1 MRPRGTI
8 TSRSPGSY
16 RIRYSLGRDPVSG
29 KRKFGTATIRG
40 TRKQAEKELTRL
52 LRTVDTGEHVD
63 PKRMTVG
70 DWLEAWLKALEISPK
85 AHERYTEIVRCY
97 LTPALGQVQLMK
109 LTSIQI
115 QEAYSDLRRK
125 DGTSLAPSTRRYI
138 HIILK
143 SALGR
148 AVEQQLLARNPA
160 DAFKKPVRIERKE
173 ISTLTVEQSVRLL
186 NSVRHIHIYW
196 PVLLGLTTGMRR
208 GEILALRWRNV
219 DLGRA
224 TLRVVQSLEQTK
236 DAIRFKDCKT
246 GRNRAVTLPSFVVDE
261 LRRHKAQ
268 QAEALLRL
276 GVRQSGE
283 TLVCCREDGEPKQPR
298 SLTHEFAQVMGRMK
312 DVPKVRFHDLRHSH
326 ATQLLASGVHPKIA
340 QERLGHST
348 ITTTMDL
355 YSHVTET
362 MQSDAATRLDIAFRQ
377 GW

>member
-8 TSRSPGSY
+8 KSRSPGSY

-29 KRKFGTATIRG
+29 KRKFGTATVRG
-40 TRKQAEKELTRL
+40 TRKQAEKELVRL
-52 LRTVDTGEHVD
+52 IRSVDTGEHVD
-63 PKRMTVG
+63 PSRMTVAQ
-70 DWLEAWLKALEISPK
+70 WLDLWLRALEISPK
-85 AHERYTEIVRCY
+85 AQERYGEIVRTY
-97 LTPALGQVQLMK
+97 LIPALGAVQITK
-109 LTSIQI
+109 LTPVQI
-115 QEAYSDLRRK
+115 QDAYANLRRK
-125 DGTSLAPSTRRYI
+125 DGMPLAPSTRRYI
-138 HIILK
+138 QVILK

-160 DAFKKPVRIERKE
+160 DAQRAPRLERKE
-173 ISTLTVEQSVRLL
+173 ISTLSVEQSLQLL
-186 NSVRHIHIYW
+186 KALRHLHVYW
-196 PVLLGLTTGMRR
+196 PVLLALTTGMRR

-219 DLGRA
+219 DLDRG

-246 GRNRAVTLPSFVVDE
+246 GRNRAITLPAFVVEE
-261 LRRHKAQ
+261 LRRLKAE
-268 QAEALLRL
+268 QAETLLSL
-276 GVRQSGE
+276 GVRQSGD
-283 TLVCCREDGEPKQPR
+283 TLVCCRQDGEPKQPR
-298 SLTHEFAQVMGRMK
+298 SLTHEFEVVIGRIR

-326 ATQLLASGVHPKIA
+326 ATQLLADGVHPKIA

-362 MQSDAATRLDIAFRQ
+362 MQSDAATRLDLAFRK